1 MTLCKLLAR
10 LYPKPSR
17 WTCPD
22 FNCHYEGK
30 KLLKGRRLN
39 SYLLSDIIKS
49 HSSDSTLMT
58 RLSFFN
64 VGTWSLHLVRLYPQ
78 IAWRTVGAVAVGKAP
93 HHTECYFLN
102 TRQAQ
107 VRSNRIGIQPAFL
120 NHSRPGPIFPTL
132 SQPKRKISLSIQ
144 LPVARPRAFGFR
156 ILFFLLKKKKKRK
169 PITDKENNWIDP
181 VKVA

>member
-1 MTLCKLLAR
+1 
-10 LYPKPSR
+10 
-17 WTCPD
+17 
-22 FNCHYEGK
+22 
-30 KLLKGRRLN
+30 
-39 SYLLSDIIKS
+39 
-49 HSSDSTLMT
+49 
-58 RLSFFN
+58 
-64 VGTWSLHLVRLYPQ
+64 
-78 IAWRTVGAVAVGKAP
+78 
-93 HHTECYFLN
+93 
-102 TRQAQ
+102 